1 MSPASHDA
9 NLSVSGLVSC
19 PTTALAT
26 VISSPSRIQA
36 TPRAIT
42 MRVWKG
48 DHGNR
53 SIRAGMRLRIT
64 PGAGAS
70 RVGAIERLRARA
82 YSVVAGGVHS
92 PCGTGSIARTF
103 TRSGVIAIMGRR
115 ERIESTERGHAAHMQ
130 LPEPRGPLSPALS
143 ADRADGTS
151 LSPAPLAQAER
162 TAAAS
167 AEPLLDEDLQLS
179 LGVCYELH
187 YRGFDGVAESWE
199 WDPELLRLRA
209 LLEHRHTGALH
220 ALVGPLQ
227 TTGEPIDR
235 QLTALLAA
243 DDSPSLSSYMAKQG
257 TLE

>member
-1 MSPASHDA
+1 
-9 NLSVSGLVSC
+9 
-19 PTTALAT
+19 
-26 VISSPSRIQA
+26 
-36 TPRAIT
+36 

-70 RVGAIERLRARA
+70 RVVAIERLRARA

-130 LPEPRGPLSPALS
+130 LPEPRGPLTTALF
-143 ADRADGTS
+143 ADLANGTS
-151 LSPAPLAQAER
+151 LSPATLVQAER

-167 AEPLLDEDLQLS
+167 SDVLGDEDLQLS
-179 LGVCYELH
+179 LAVCYELH

-199 WDPELLRLRA
+199 WDSDLLRLRA
-209 LLEHRHTGALH
+209 LLEHRHTEALR
-220 ALVGPLQ
+220 ALVGPLPAAD
-227 TTGEPIDR
+227 GPIDR
-235 QLTALLAA
+235 QLTALIAA
-243 DDSPSLSSYMAKQG
+243 DDSPSLSSYLATQG
-257 TLE
+257 TL